1 MLGNPP
7 AKAPSRHSTL
17 LRHAETIPPYA
28 IAVLSV
34 VLAML
39 LKHAIAPVDADRSF
53 SPFLFLGTAVT
64 LSAWYGGQRP
74 GFVSLLLGSLFTAY
88 LYLEPTGA
96 AMIRRTADWYRL
108 LGFLVE
114 GTVICLVCGALHRAR
129 RRAEAMTEEARLAL
143 GARRSSE
150 SRFRRLA
157 ESDVIGILAGRDESI
172 NEANDAFLRILGMPR
187 ERLRDVGLSIDQIT
201 PKEHR
206 ERDEQAFAEL
216 FRVGSVAPFEKE
228 YIAEDGRRVPVLVGG
243 ALVEPG
249 TPDWVAFVLDLTE
262 RKRVERALVAA
273 TALAEDANRSKSE
286 FLAVISH
293 ELITP
298 MNAILGMNRLALSAE
313 RDPTLRGYLHTAQE
327 SAEALLALLSDLLDF
342 SSFEAG
348 GFGLEGSPFPL
359 RPTIDQVVRPMA
371 VRAARKGLE
380 LASEV
385 DDAVPDGLIGD
396 PRRLRQVLVNLLDNA
411 LKFTRRGAVNV
422 RVGVER
428 LEGQEALLRFE
439 VADTG
444 IGIAPEDRERIFA
457 PFTQIDASNTR
468 PYSGTGLGLS
478 ICRQI
483 IGLMG
488 GAVEVSGKPGLG
500 SRFVFNARFGV
511 QSGAELAPDAEA
523 AGLRGLR
530 ALIVDDDPASRRALE
545 STLGGWSMRSNA
557 APDGPTALGLLAE
570 AAAAGRRYGL
580 VVLQGPAAVEDGGAL
595 ALRVRREG
603 LAEAIVLSID
613 PEAGA
618 VPEGLIEIA
627 ATVERSCP
635 PSALLEAVTRARVLG
650 RGTPSFPRLQRQ
662 ARRSL
667 HILLAEDTAAN
678 QRLATALL
686 RRRGHRVDLAVN
698 GREAV
703 ELAGRHRYDLVLMD
717 VQMPVMDGLQA
728 TAAIRRLGRGSEVPI
743 VALTAHAARGD
754 RERCLSARMDGYIP
768 KPINTDSFFRV
779 VEAFVPNG
787 DDIEDGDPPAIEDP
801 GPGDVADG
809 PDVMIYDRRSAL
821 GRMGD
826 DEGLFRDMVRFF
838 LSDFPE
844 LLDQLRHGLLDDDA
858 SAVERSSHSLRGLTA
873 NCGSG
878 PASEAAD
885 RVETIGRERRL
896 ADAPE
901 AVEHL
906 VGELHRLRDALAFE
920 LDDAEDLPEPT
931 SDPS

>member
-1 MLGNPP
+1 M
-7 AKAPSRHSTL
+7 
-17 LRHAETIPPYA
+17 RHAEKIPPYA

-34 VLAML
+34 VLALL
-39 LKHAIAPVDADRSF
+39 LKQAIAPAADDRAF

-74 GFVSLLLGSLFTAY
+74 GFVSLLIGSMMTAY
-88 LYLEPTGA
+88 LFLEPTGA
-96 AMIRRTADWYRL
+96 ATIRRTADWYRL

-129 RRAEAMTEEARLAL
+129 RRAEASTEEARLAL

-150 SRFRRLA
+150 SKFRRLA

-172 NEANDAFLRILGMPR
+172 TEANDAFLRILGAPR
-187 ERLRDVGLSIDQIT
+187 ERLRDGVLNIDAIT
-201 PKEHR
+201 PEEYR
-206 ERDEQAFAEL
+206 EQDDRAFAEL

-228 YIAEDGRRVPVLVGG
+228 YIAEDGRCVPVLVGG

-249 TPDWVAFVLDLTE
+249 APDWVAFVLDLTE
-262 RKRVERALVAA
+262 RKRVERALVEA

-348 GFGLEGSPFPL
+348 GFELEGSPFPL

-371 VRAARKGLE
+371 VRAARKGLD
-380 LASEV
+380 LASVV
-385 DDAVPDGLIGD
+385 DEMVPDGLIGD

-411 LKFTRRGAVNV
+411 LKFTRRGAVTV
-422 RVGVER
+422 RVGVQRVEQ
-428 LEGQEALLRFE
+428 GMALLRFE

-488 GAVEVSGKPGLG
+488 GAVEVSGEPGLG
-500 SRFVFNARFGV
+500 SRFAFNARFGT
-511 QSGAELAPDAEA
+511 QNGAELAAEAEA

-530 ALIVDDDPASRRALE
+530 ALIVDDDPASRRAME
-545 STLGGWSMRSNA
+545 STLGGWSLRPHA

-580 VVLQGPAAVEDGGAL
+580 VVLQGPAAVDDGGVL
-595 ALRVRREG
+595 AIRVRREG
-603 LAEAIVLSID
+603 LAEGIVLSIG
-613 PEAGA
+613 PEAVA
-618 VPEGLIEIA
+618 VPEGLDEIA
-627 ATVERSCP
+627 ATVDRPCSP
-635 PSALLEAVTRARVLG
+635 PALLEAITKARVLG
-650 RGTPSFPRLQRQ
+650 RDTPAFPRTQHR

-728 TAAIRRLGRGSEVPI
+728 TAAIRRLGRGAEVPI

-754 RERCLSARMDGYIP
+754 RERCLSASMDGYIP

-787 DDIEDGDPPAIEDP
+787 DDDEAGDAPAVEDP
-801 GPGDVADG
+801 APGDVADG
-809 PDVMIYDRRSAL
+809 PDVMIYDRRAAL
-821 GRMGD
+821 ERMGD
-826 DEGLFRDMVRFF
+826 DEALFRDMVRFF

-844 LLDQLRHGLLDDDA
+844 LVEQLRHGLLDDDA
-858 SAVERSSHSLRGLTA
+858 SAVERSAHSLRGLAA

-885 RVETIGRERRL
+885 RVENIGRERRL

-901 AVEHL
+901 AVERL
-906 VGELHRLRDALAFE
+906 VGELHRLRDALALE
-920 LDDAEDLPEPT
+920 LDDEAIPPP
-931 SDPS
+931 PSSA